1 MEIPAKEEI
10 WVGSA
15 SFDKKVKFNRKTKK
29 FTHKISADVGSE
41 RDFIANIFKQHGFES
56 TIIDNFQMSYMA
68 SVEKVIITILTEN

>member
-1 MEIPAKEEI
+1 MRFWKIPAKEEI

-41 RDFIANIFKQHGFES
+41 RDFIAK
-56 TIIDNFQMSYMA
+56 Y
-68 SVEKVIITILTEN
+68 L